1 MIQFSEVK
9 KAVDLVAKSVKMKED
24 FEKAVYGKC
33 ANIINMKKL
42 RMRQLTSQS
51 SAAGKGT
58 VVKECELISRE
69 AVYMIHNNF
78 VAIEII
84 TPPFPFARHYCMAI
98 FFFFFFFIFGFSP
111 FPLFF
116 TFAFSFFSLFPFFLY
131 FLFLSSPF
139 LRFLQTSI
147 ISI

>member
-98 FFFFFFFIFGFSP
+98 FF
-111 FPLFF
+111 
-116 TFAFSFFSLFPFFLY
+116 SFFSLFLAFPLFPYFSHLLFLSFPFFLY